1 MAGASTRGGVPAR
14 SAARILS
21 EQGQDD
27 VADRDDARWRDAR
40 GARVSYGRMYDFRKA
55 IGKARAWQ
63 CAWPIAVWVGMRN
76 ALTGNSG
83 RFRSH
88 GGWRVSR
95 IVRG

>member
-1 MAGASTRGGVPAR
+1 MASASTRGGVPAR

-21 EQGQDD
+21 EQAQDD
-27 VADRDDARWRDAR
+27 VADRDDVRWRDAR
-40 GARVSYGRMYDFRKA
+40 GARVSNGRMHDFRKA

-63 CAWPIAVWVGMRN
+63 CAWPIAVWVGMRY

>member
-1 MAGASTRGGVPAR
+1 MWQTRTTRAGATH
-14 SAARILS
+14 
-21 EQGQDD
+21 E
-27 VADRDDARWRDAR
+27 
-40 GARVSYGRMYDFRKA
+40 GARVSAGRMHDFRKA

-63 CAWPIAVWVGMRN
+63 CAWPIAVWVGMRY